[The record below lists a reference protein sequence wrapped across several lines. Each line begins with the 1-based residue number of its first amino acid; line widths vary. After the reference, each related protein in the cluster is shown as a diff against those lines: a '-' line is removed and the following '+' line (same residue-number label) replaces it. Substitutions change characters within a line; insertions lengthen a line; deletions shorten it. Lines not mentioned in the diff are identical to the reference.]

1 MNPGKINLGVKN
13 DICYTLYACKEF
25 LSCNSRFL
33 QATVPQ

>member
-13 DICYTLYACKEF
+13 DICYTLYARKEF